1 VKKVVFGFSLIWLSC
16 ALAASAGFKDTFDSE
31 PADAGSPDGYSL
43 YGDELLDRGV
53 SAKTCV
59 SGKQEAFVVADFT
72 QDKWGLILL
81 HNPGQWTLNNATVSA
96 QVLSLTDFTG
106 KKGVVGFQLIDSD
119 GTVYRTPDDKLL
131 VPTQQW
137 QLFSQP
143 VSDISQEEEPGK
155 NPGLNL
161 GEIVQYGI
169 VFYDRGDTEKAATF
183 FVDDVQGG
191 QGDEQPPPQAGQG
204 ASSDSP

>member
-1 VKKVVFGFSLIWLSC
+1 MIFAHVYLNQVKY
-16 ALAASAGFKDTFDSE
+16 TRRFDICI
-31 PADAGSPDGYSL
+31 L
-43 YGDELLDRGV
+43 
-53 SAKTCV
+53 
-59 SGKQEAFVVADFT
+59 GKQENAQVVIICSASVGRRNDTAVF
-72 QDKWGLILL
+72 GL
-81 HNPGQWTLNNATVSA
+81 VSA
-96 QVLSLTDFTG
+96 D
-106 KKGVVGFQLIDSD
+106 KGIEIDSD

-131 VPTQQW
+131 VPPQQW

-143 VSDISQEEEPGK
+143 VAEISQEEEPGK
-155 NPGLNL
+155 ISGLNL
-161 GEIVQYGI
+161 EDIVQYGI